1 MFSTLLKFFGFPDP
15 IAPPPRAISSME
27 AHFADKVREIE
38 RELNAFKVMS
48 LSGVNC
54 QSMISH
60 YEQNLTDAKR
70 ELNSIRAHYIL
81 YN

>member
-1 MFSTLLKFFGFPDP
+1 MFSILLKFFGFSEP
-15 IAPPPRAISSME
+15 IAQPQRAISGME

-60 YEQNLTDAKR
+60 YEQKLTNAKR
-70 ELNSIRAHYIL
+70 ELNSIRAHYAF
-81 YN
+81 YS

>member
-1 MFSTLLKFFGFPDP
+1 MFSTLLKFFGFPEP
-15 IAPPPRAISSME
+15 TAHQPRAISSME
-27 AHFADKVREIE
+27 AHFADKVRDIE

-60 YEQNLTDAKR
+60 YEQKLMDAKR
-70 ELNSIRAHYIL
+70 DLNTLRFYA
-81 YN
+81 

>member
-1 MFSTLLKFFGFPDP
+1 MFSTLFKFFGFSEP
-15 IAPPPRAISSME
+15 IAHPTRAISSME

-54 QSMISH
+54 QSMIAH

-70 ELNSIRAHYIL
+70 ELNAIRAHYIL